1 MLARQEPLPLP
12 ELDETEPTEPLEA
25 PAIVPEPELVETG
38 PTEPLQASVAL
49 PEPELLETGPTEPSE
64 APAAPAMPTI
74 EPGCNPE
81 AECEVAAT
89 EKPEDGFDV
98 LAFKVTC
105 L

>member
-25 PAIVPEPELVETG
+25 PAIVPEPELV
-38 PTEPLQASVAL
+38 
-49 PEPELLETGPTEPSE
+49 ETGPTEPSE

-98 LAFKVTC
+98 LAYKVTC